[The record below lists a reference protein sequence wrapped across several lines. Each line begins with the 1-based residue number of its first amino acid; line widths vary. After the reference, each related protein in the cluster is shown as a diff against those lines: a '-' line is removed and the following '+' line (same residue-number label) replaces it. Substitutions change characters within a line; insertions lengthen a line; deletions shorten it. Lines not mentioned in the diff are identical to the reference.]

1 MRDSVRIWLLLSLLA
16 AHYSAQAQI
25 YMCKDASGRTFT
37 ADRPIAECAGRTLR
51 EFDRKGLAR
60 REIPPPPTAEQK
72 RELQAQEEKRRQEE
86 FAADEQR
93 RSDRAMR
100 FRYRSEGEIEIAR
113 KRAVEAVQDQI
124 RRETVVLA
132 AVEKRRQG
140 TQAEADSYRK
150 KNEPV
155 PGDLQ
160 RALND
165 ADRGVRE
172 SKKVVAD
179 HEAEIASI
187 NAKHDATLKRYR
199 AITGVASASAT
210 Q

>member
-1 MRDSVRIWLLLSLLA
+1 MRGSVQIWLLLSLLA
-16 AHYSAQAQI
+16 AHCSVQAQI
-25 YMCKDASGRTFT
+25 YMCKDANGRTFT
-37 ADRPIAECAGRTLR
+37 SDRPIAECAGRTLR
-51 EFDRKGLAR
+51 EFDRKGQVR
-60 REIPPPPTAEQK
+60 REIPPPPTVEQK
-72 RELQAQEEKRRQEE
+72 RELQAQDEKRRQEE

-100 FRYRSEGEIEIAR
+100 FRYRSEGEIEVAR
-113 KRAVEAVQDQI
+113 KRAVEAVQDQV
-124 RRETVVLA
+124 RREAVVLV
-132 AVEKRRQG
+132 AVEKRREGAQV
-140 TQAEADSYRK
+140 EADSYRK

-155 PGDLQ
+155 PGNLQ

-172 SKKVVAD
+172 SKKAIAD

-199 AITGVASASAT
+199 AITGVASAA